1 MKEQPAS
8 WLKALGLVALI
19 LLGLWILW
27 ALFLIFFPI
36 GID

>member
-1 MKEQPAS
+1 VKEPRAS
-8 WLKALGLVALI
+8 WLKAFGLVALI
-19 LLGLWILW
+19 LVALWILW

>member
-1 MKEQPAS
+1 MKEQRAS

-19 LLGLWILW
+19 LIGLWVLW